1 MAAELLFVNPVT
13 QIIQDARY
21 ALINQNE
28 STIRMTDLIHD
39 WRVIIP
45 GLVITLTVL
54 VGAWKSKY
62 FAEDI

>member
-1 MAAELLFVNPVT
+1 
-13 QIIQDARY
+13 
-21 ALINQNE
+21 
-28 STIRMTDLIHD
+28 MTDLIHD

-54 VGAWKSKY
+54 VGAWYFSKKSKY